1 MALHYE
7 PRRSEPATGQRGGGG
22 GETEQEQEAEGKDHV
37 FATLYYT

>member
-22 GETEQEQEAEGKDHV
+22 TEREQEAEGKDHV
-37 FATLYYT
+37 FATLYCT